1 MVQIFNTGNPKA
13 KISEML
19 GLTLGQGLSNGINSF
34 YANRALEG
42 VLNDKA
48 LANAPF
54 SEKMG
59 KLQQALTPYG
69 EQGQN
74 LLNQRLQVEAQAYQ
88 ERQAKEQA
96 RLAKEKEDRLYA
108 HQKDLE
114 RLKAVN
120 QGSLEDKKQQGRV
133 SLEDVKFGQR
143 QNLDENKS
151 YRDAQ
156 TRASEQGRL
165 FEHQKALQAQKDI
178 ATGERQQGLFGHQ
191 NNLENLKFGHRGALD
206 QAKFGRDSEFQQE
219 QQNRLFQHQTGLK
232 THEYGLKEDL
242 QEKKSKLPL
251 NALQESTKALNEAK
265 INQLNEENRLLGQI
279 FNASPDVKSGAYQKS
294 GGEGIENI
302 KQLTDDR
309 LRQLAGFRGKSGSK
323 GILGNIAQN
332 ELDIREANKKEARED
347 KREERK
353 QFETER
359 EYHSKISR
367 PVIEAAN
374 ERLKQSDVSKGLR
387 EQLKRDI
394 SSGNTS
400 GFFPYMVDR
409 LGLESFRNPESA
421 RFSNEIKNL
430 FIGSLNEIPGARPNQ
445 FLERLLSTAQP
456 LIGRSPE
463 ANLSVMDVADF
474 VEDIRDEQAKLEL
487 QVAKED
493 NKALGYV
500 KDDVVQRARERMGD
514 YVNRKQE
521 DMAMKIRERHEKE
534 LDDSALINELISG
547 KVTPGSYV
555 TPRMMQI
562 LYLKNDKDMK
572 KAISDAQKYGLK
584 FPEYL
589 E

>member
-1 MVQIFNTGNPKA
+1 MVQVINTGNPRS

-19 GLTLGQGLSNGINSF
+19 GLSLGQGLSNGINSF
-34 YANRALEG
+34 YANKALEN
-42 VLNDKA
+42 VLNDSKMS
-48 LANAPF
+48 NSSF

-59 KLQQALTPYG
+59 ALQKALSPYG
-69 EQGQN
+69 EIGQN
-74 LLNQRLQVEAQAYQ
+74 ILNQRLQVEAQDYK
-88 ERQAKEQA
+88 ERQAKIQA
-96 RLAKEKEDRLYA
+96 QQAKEKEERLYA
-108 HQKDLE
+108 HQKSLE
-114 RLKAVN
+114 GLKAAN
-120 QGSLEDKKQQGRV
+120 QGTLEDKKHQNRA
-133 SLEDVKFGQR
+133 SLEDIKFGQR
-143 QNLDENKS
+143 QNLEENKS
-151 YRDAQ
+151 YRNAQ
-156 TRASEQGRL
+156 IKEGEQGRL
-165 FEHQKALQAQKDI
+165 FEHQKGLQTQKDV
-178 ATGERQQGLFGHQ
+178 AAGERQQGLFGHQ
-191 NNLENLKFGHRGALD
+191 TGLQTQKDIAAGSRQNALFG
-206 QAKFGRDSEFQQE
+206 
-219 QQNRLFQHQTGLK
+219 HQTGLK
-232 THEYGLKEDL
+232 THEYGLKENL

-265 INQLNEENRLLGQI
+265 INQLNEENKLLGQI
-279 FNASPDVKSGAYQKS
+279 FNASPDVKSGAYQKA

-302 KQLTDDR
+302 QQLGDDR
-309 LRQLAGFRGKSGSK
+309 LRQLAGFRGKSGLK

-474 VEDIRDEQAKLEL
+474 VEDVRDEQARLEL

-534 LDDSALINELISG
+534 MDDAALINELVGG

-562 LYLKNDKDMK
+562 LYLKNNKDMK
-572 KAISDAQKYGLK
+572 KAIDDAQKYGLK